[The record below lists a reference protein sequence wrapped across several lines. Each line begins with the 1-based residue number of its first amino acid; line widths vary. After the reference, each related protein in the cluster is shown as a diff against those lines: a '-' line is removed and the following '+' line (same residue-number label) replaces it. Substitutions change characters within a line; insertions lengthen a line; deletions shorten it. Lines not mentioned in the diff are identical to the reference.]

1 MSTIKAVVQ
10 SRAGDPTEVLDVADV
25 EAPPPP
31 GPGQVTIAVTRFPVH
46 PGDLQ
51 TIAATRPDGGHPAAV
66 GAEATGVITAAGPGV
81 DLPVGTRVAAF
92 FVGGA
97 WRQQI
102 TVGADVVVAVPDAL
116 TEDVAAQMLI
126 NPITV
131 LMLRRAAQQH
141 HSVGFDGVILNNGA
155 ASSVGRLFTAG
166 AQHHQIATIS
176 IVRSAARADE
186 LSRRFPDVPV
196 VSTHTADWK
205 DQVRAAV
212 AGRPIA
218 VALDPIGGTASADL
232 LTLLDPGGSL
242 VLYGLMA
249 PEQIPLHASTL
260 VHRDL
265 TIRGLTIGRWALS
278 SAEQKK
284 SDLASAAA
292 ISQGLASH
300 FDVAAIYPIDRI
312 RDAAA
317 HAARSGKTG
326 TILVDATSGA
336 TP

>member
-1 MSTIKAVVQ
+1 MSTVKAVVQ
-10 SRAGDPTEVLDVADV
+10 SRAGDPIDVLEVIDID
-25 EAPPPP
+25 APPPP
-31 GPGQVTIAVTRFPVH
+31 GPGQVSIAVTRFPVH

-51 TIAATRPDGGHPAAV
+51 TIAATRPNGAPAAV
-66 GAEATGVITAAGPGV
+66 GAEATGVVTAAGPGV
-81 DLPVGTRVAAF
+81 EVTVGTRVAAF

-102 TVGADVVVAVPDAL
+102 TVDADAVVEVPDTL
-116 TEDVAAQMLI
+116 TDDVAAQMLI

-131 LMLRRAAQQH
+131 LMLRRAAQGH
-141 HSVGFDGVILNNGA
+141 HSVGFDGVVLNNAA

-176 IVRSAARADE
+176 LVRSAARAEE
-186 LSRRFPDVPV
+186 LTRRFPDVPV
-196 VSTHTADWK
+196 VSTDHPDWTQ
-205 DQVRAAV
+205 QVRTAAG
-212 AGRPIA
+212 GRRVA
-218 VALDPIGGTASADL
+218 VALDPIGGTVSADL

-242 VLYGLMA
+242 ILYGLMV
-249 PEQIPLHASTL
+249 PEPIPVYASTL

-278 SAEQKK
+278 PAEQKR
-284 SDLASAAA
+284 SDLVSAAA
-292 ISQGLASH
+292 ISQGLTAQ
-300 FDVAAIYPIDRI
+300 FDVAATYPLDRI

-326 TILVDATSGA
+326 TVLVDATSGA

>member
-25 EAPPPP
+25 DAPPPP

-51 TIAATRPDGGHPAAV
+51 SIAATHPDGGHPAAV
-66 GAEATGVITAAGPGV
+66 GAEATGIIIDVGPGV
-81 DLPVGTRVAAF
+81 ELAVGTRVALF

-102 TVGADVVVAVPDAL
+102 TVDADAVVAVPDAL
-116 TEDVAAQMLI
+116 SDDVAAQMLI

-166 AQHHQIATIS
+166 AHHHQIATIS

-205 DQVRAAV
+205 DQVRSAA

-218 VALDPIGGTASADL
+218 VALDPIGGNASADL

-242 VLYGLMA
+242 LLYGLMA
-249 PEQIPLHASTL
+249 PEQIPLHASAL

-265 TIRGLTIGRWALS
+265 TIRGLTIGRWALT

-292 ISQGLASH
+292 ISNGLASH
-300 FDVAAIYPIDRI
+300 FDVAATYPIDRI

>member
-1 MSTIKAVVQ
+1 VSTIKAVVQ
-10 SRAGDPTEVLDVADV
+10 SRAGDPAEVLDIADV
-25 EAPPPP
+25 DAPPPP

-51 TIAATRPDGGHPAAV
+51 TIAATQPGGHPAAV
-66 GAEATGVITAAGPGV
+66 GAEATGVITAAGAGV
-81 DLPVGTRVAAF
+81 ELAVGIRVAAF

-97 WRQQI
+97 WRQKI
-102 TVGADVVVAVPDAL
+102 TVDADAVVAVPDAL
-116 TEDVAAQMLI
+116 TDDVAAQMLI

-141 HSVGFDGVILNNGA
+141 HNVVFDGVILNNGA

-166 AQHHQIATIS
+166 AKHHQIATIS

-196 VSTHTADWK
+196 VSTDATDWK
-205 DQVRAAV
+205 DQVRSAA

-218 VALDPIGGTASADL
+218 VALDPIGGNASTDL
-232 LTLLDPGGSL
+232 LTLVDPGGSL
-242 VLYGLMA
+242 ILYGMMA

-284 SDLASAAA
+284 SDLASAVA
-292 ISQGLASH
+292 ISQGLASQ
-300 FDVAAIYPIDRI
+300 FDVAATYPMDRI

-326 TILVDATSGA
+326 TILVDATLGA